1 MRVPGM
7 RDARRNAQASDCSGR
22 PTATAYLPCVN
33 HRMWNKRRLALL
45 ARCLTARE
53 CKLSRTHIHRL
64 SAVYARTPTASHRMS
79 HPLSSACCVV
89 LHVCRPLF
97 SCRRISAPHV
107 LAASYCLIRTA
118 RCGLSYSCSYLH
130 LARPAELQVTSVPTH
145 NRHGG
150 ESRDGRTLPWLS
162 CPPLSRTPWFGQEC
176 TKKKKARRGGA
187 HASRHA
193 PNTPLAGHS
202 TARHQQSTSKVH
214 RSFRRAPA

>member
-1 MRVPGM
+1 MRVRRPPTPAARRFWKLYTERPKPSEMLLSSLSSLVSLLLSPLSSFVMRVPGM
-7 RDARRNAQASDCSGR
+7 RDARRNAQASDRSGR

-97 SCRRISAPHV
+97 SCRRISAPCPGRFV
-107 LAASYCLIRTA
+107 LLDSYCALRALI
-118 RCGLSYSCSYLH
+118 
-130 LARPAELQVTSVPTH
+130 
-145 NRHGG
+145 
-150 ESRDGRTLPWLS
+150 
-162 CPPLSRTPWFGQEC
+162 
-176 TKKKKARRGGA
+176 
-187 HASRHA
+187 
-193 PNTPLAGHS
+193 
-202 TARHQQSTSKVH
+202 
-214 RSFRRAPA
+214 